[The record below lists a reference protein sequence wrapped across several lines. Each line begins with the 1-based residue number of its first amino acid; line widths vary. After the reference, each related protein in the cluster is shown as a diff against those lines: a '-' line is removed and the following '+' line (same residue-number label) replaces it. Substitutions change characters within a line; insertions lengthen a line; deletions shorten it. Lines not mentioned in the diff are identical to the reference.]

1 VFRLILQ
8 GGAMATFLLAGRL
21 FPRVPGVKLVNRD
34 LLWNLVNGALLFLF
48 VGLPL
53 GFVAPLAEIGL
64 VDMSWLPGPWAQ
76 LLLCFVVLD
85 FGRYWLH
92 RMGHRV
98 PFLWSFH
105 RVHHSAEYLD
115 ATTGLRMHVVDFL
128 QLWALPVILFGVLMD
143 TSSFAEWVIPATMAI
158 GVVFDGFQHAN
169 LRVDVNNPL
178 FKVWNLLLNNPHF
191 HSWHHTREGHV
202 CDGNYGNTLVIWDR
216 LFGSE
221 VTRPVPP
228 DLYGISADQALQN
241 DPVSW
246 LVLRRRKAAS

>member
-1 VFRLILQ
+1 MVRVILQ
-8 GGAMATFLLAGRL
+8 GGAMATFLVAGKL
-21 FPRVPGVKLVNRD
+21 FPRVPGVRLVNRD
-34 LLWNLVNGALLFLF
+34 LVWNVVNGAALFLF

-53 GFVAPLAEIGL
+53 SFVTPLVDVGL
-64 VDMSWLPGPWAQ
+64 VELGWLPGPWAQ
-76 LLLCFVVLD
+76 VLLSFVLLD
-85 FGRYWLH
+85 FSRYWLH

-105 RVHHSAEYLD
+105 RVHHSAEFLD

-128 QLWALPVILFGVLMD
+128 QLSALPVVLFGLLLD
-143 TSSFAEWVIPATMAI
+143 TSSFAPWVIPATLAI
-158 GVVFDGFQHAN
+158 GVLFDGFQHAN
-169 LRVDVNNPL
+169 LHVDVRNPL
-178 FKVWNLLLNNPHF
+178 FRAWNLLLNNPHF
-191 HSWHHTREGHV
+191 HSWHHTREGHE

-246 LVLRRRKAAS
+246 LVLRRREQAS